1 MVTSYQFVKSDALD
15 ASNETPGLNVRN
27 DSDIAKIQKD
37 IENIKLAAANS
48 SKIVDVNVEPKVTE
62 HSTWNED
69 FYTFDINRLGESS
82 GESEQKSEQKSTLYS
97 VQEVNN
103 RFNEVLQ
110 HNYKD
115 VPHIQ
120 SIAAIPQIIEK
131 SIYIESQPNNDT
143 DTNPDVTEYQ
153 CYVCGLNIGG
163 EEYTVLAKVAVNKN
177 GNRYYDHNLTAV
189 AKGKLID
196 IANNEQS
203 AVISGFGT
211 TPDTESTT
219 NSQRKYRELISTL
232 QTNLSKIVDANGEPK
247 VVYHQTNATEYVNVE
262 TGELGL

>member
-1 MVTSYQFVKSDALD
+1 M
-15 ASNETPGLNVRN
+15 
-27 DSDIAKIQKD
+27 
-37 IENIKLAAANS
+37 
-48 SKIVDVNVEPKVTE
+48 
-62 HSTWNED
+62 
-69 FYTFDINRLGESS
+69 
-82 GESEQKSEQKSTLYS
+82 
-97 VQEVNN
+97 
-103 RFNEVLQ
+103 
-110 HNYKD
+110 
-115 VPHIQ
+115 PHIQ

-163 EEYTVLAKVAVNKN
+163 EEYTVLAKVAVDKN

-219 NSQRKYRELISTL
+219 NLQRKYRELISTL
-232 QTNLSKIVDANGEPK
+232 QTNSSKIVDANGEPK